1 MFFFF
6 FQDGVGRKFVPIT
19 MTPPVPT
26 VSPSPSPSPSSS
38 QGAFTV
44 RPNLSPSGTNPVL
57 NWPVVQPLCSPV
69 NYGTSQNMQSLTP
82 QSRSSIV
89 QSLVNQGNS
98 QIAQPVKS
106 QVNHSQVI
114 SVAQQ
119 TANQST
125 NPILQSVP
133 LTESLITP
141 APVQLSIVPPHPTV
155 SSPAISPLEPRANA
169 ISVNISGQPLMTVEM
184 PTMLTQVT
192 ETASNPAPVTQDTG
206 STTLTSSKL
215 SQSSQD
221 HTTPSPTSHS
231 NGLLSSVVSQVL
243 SELPD
248 LSTPPGTPQ
257 PSPITSSPAK
267 RSFGELASAVV
278 SASDQLSGQLP
289 PSLELFSPPMSSDS
303 LPTLDTTLATT
314 SPLTLSCTQSPIM
327 SLSTLSPVSSSTQSS
342 TTQLTLA
349 TTQHLELSPPPS
361 KINDHNSLLN
371 TPTPQN
377 CADQSR
383 NSPLRMP
390 PSISS
395 LLSSSTDLIT
405 KGFPTILGADDSQDA
420 TLDRSGNSVPELHIP
435 EGSVNIPGLL
445 DISIGGTVTLSEQVP
460 GLLSSSTDP
469 EDTLGVPLASSS
481 ATVTPTTAA
490 TTMVGAISLQDSSSS
505 DKLLDITLGNSNSN
519 SSFSGKFSSF
529 RDKSTYNIDFTSHEL
544 KLVL

>member
-1 MFFFF
+1 MFLFF

-19 MTPPVPT
+19 MTPPVQT
-26 VSPSPSPSPSSS
+26 VSPSPSPSSS
-38 QGAFTV
+38 QGAFSV
-44 RPNLSPSGTNPVL
+44 RPNLSPSNTNPVL
-57 NWPVVQPLCSPV
+57 NWPVVQSLCSPI
-69 NYGTSQNMQSLTP
+69 NYGTSQNIQSMTP
-82 QSRSSIV
+82 QSSSSV
-89 QSLVNQGNS
+89 VQPLQSLVNQDNS
-98 QIAQPVKS
+98 QIVQPIKS

-114 SVAQQ
+114 SVAQP

-125 NPILQSVP
+125 NQILQSVP

-155 SSPAISPLEPRANA
+155 TSPAITPLEPGANA

-184 PTMLTQVT
+184 PTMLPQVT
-192 ETASNPAPVTQDTG
+192 ETASNPVPVTQNTG

-257 PSPITSSPAK
+257 PSPVTSSPAK
-267 RSFGELASAVV
+267 RNFGQLASG
-278 SASDQLSGQLP
+278 QLSGQLP
-289 PSLELFSPPMSSDS
+289 PSLELFTPPMSSNS
-303 LPTLDTTLATT
+303 LPTLDTTLSST

-327 SLSTLSPVSSSTQSS
+327 SLSTLSPVASSTQSS

-361 KINDHNSLLN
+361 KINDHTSLLN

-377 CADQSR
+377 CADQTRS
-383 NSPLRMP
+383 SPLRMP

-420 TLDRSGNSVPELHIP
+420 SLDRSGNSVPELHIP
-435 EGSVNIPGLL
+435 EGSVNIPSLL

-469 EDTLGVPLASSS
+469 EDTLGVPLVSSS
-481 ATVTPTTAA
+481 ATVTPTTVA

-519 SSFSGKFSSF
+519 SSFSGEFNSF
-529 RDKSTYNIDFTSHEL
+529 RVKSNT
-544 KLVL
+544 VLILQVMNLS